1 MDLLPTSE
9 QQQII
14 DSAVAYLADRLP
26 LQRLKN
32 LLPRP
37 EVLSSQSWQE
47 LANLGWFGLGL
58 DSAAGGVGAGPSE
71 EILLFRELGRV
82 VAPPRVLFTAVAAL
96 AAAAAGKTEVAER
109 IASGGTL
116 IALAVREDY
125 EDDDGVAVGRRRLYE
140 TEGAQAALLVD
151 GDRIRLLDLGGLELA
166 MRPCLDTSISMSL
179 ADLSGAPLLCDVT
192 DGHIA
197 LRADLLLAAY
207 QVGIAEKALEMIVSY
222 AKVRETFGRPIGAYQ
237 AVRHPCAE
245 MAARGEEARALTFL
259 ASVSLA
265 DAAPDAA
272 LQVCAARV
280 LAEEAAL
287 KNADDNIQLHGG
299 IGVTEEFDAHHLI
312 KRATVAPQW
321 FGDRR
326 SHLLRVL
333 GTRFNVDAAQ

>member
-14 DSAVAYLADRLP
+14 DSAIAYLGDRLP

-32 LLPRP
+32 LPPRP
-37 EVLSSQSWQE
+37 EVLSSETWRE
-47 LANLGWFGLGL
+47 LADLGWLGLGL

-82 VAPPRVLFTAVAAL
+82 VAPPRLLFTAVAAL
-96 AAAAAGKTEVAER
+96 AAWAAGDAGLAER
-109 IASGGTL
+109 ISSGETL
-116 IALAVREDY
+116 IALAVREDFG
-125 EDDDGVAVGRRRLYE
+125 DPPGAIGRRRLYE
-140 TEGAQAALLVD
+140 AAGAQAALLVD
-151 GDRIRLLDLGGLELA
+151 DDRIRLIDLGGVELTA
-166 MRPCLDTSISMSL
+166 RPCLDTSISMSL
-179 ADLSGAPLLCDVT
+179 ADLSDAPLLCDVT
-192 DGHIA
+192 DADIA
-197 LRADLLLAAY
+197 LRGALLLAAY

-245 MAARGEEARALTFL
+245 MAARAEEARALTFL
-259 ASVSLA
+259 ASVALA

-272 LQVCAARV
+272 LQVSAARV

-287 KNADDNIQLHGG
+287 RNADDNIQLHGG

-326 SHLLRVL
+326 SHMARVL
-333 GTRFNVDAAQ
+333 ATPFNVDVA

>member
-14 DSAVAYLADRLP
+14 DSAVAYIGDRLP
-26 LQRLKN
+26 LQRLKT

-37 EVLSSQSWQE
+37 EVLSSQGWQE
-47 LANLGWFGLGL
+47 LADLGWFGLGL
-58 DSAAGGVGAGPSE
+58 DAAVGGVGAGPSE
-71 EILLFRELGRV
+71 EVLLFRELGRV
-82 VAPPRVLFTAVAAL
+82 VAPPRILFTAVAAL
-96 AAAAAGKTEVAER
+96 AAAAAGEAALAER
-109 IASGGTL
+109 IASGGML

-125 EDDDGVAVGRRRLYE
+125 EAGGVAVGRRRLYE
-140 TEGAQAALLVD
+140 AEGAQAALLVD
-151 GDRIRLLDLGGLELA
+151 GDRIRLLELA
-166 MRPCLDTSISMSL
+166 GRDLDLRPCLDTSVGMSL
-179 ADLSGAPLLCDVT
+179 ADLSDASVLFDVT
-192 DGHIA
+192 DGRIA

-259 ASVSLA
+259 ASVALA
-265 DAAPDAA
+265 DAAPDAV
-272 LQVCAARV
+272 LQVSAARV

-299 IGVTEEFDAHHLI
+299 IGVTAEFDAHHLI
-312 KRATVAPQW
+312 KRANVARQW

-326 SHLLRVL
+326 SHLIRVL
-333 GTRFNVDAAQ
+333 GTRFNIDAAA

>member
-14 DSAVAYLADRLP
+14 DSAVTYLGDRLP
-26 LQRLKN
+26 LQRLKS

-37 EVLSSQSWQE
+37 EVLSHQGWQE
-47 LANLGWFGLGL
+47 LAGLGWFGLGL
-58 DSAAGGVGAGPSE
+58 DAAAGGVGAGPSE

-82 VAPPRVLFTAVAAL
+82 VAPPRILFTAVAAL
-96 AAAAAGKTEVAER
+96 AAAAAGETALAER

-116 IALAVREDY
+116 IALAVREDH
-125 EDDDGVAVGRRRLYE
+125 ETGGGVVGRRRLYE
-140 TEGAQAALLVD
+140 AEGAQAALLVD
-151 GDRIRLLDLGGLELA
+151 GDQIRLLDLAGRDLGL
-166 MRPCLDTSISMSL
+166 RPCFDTSISMSL
-179 ADLSGAPLLCDVT
+179 ADLSDAPALCDVT
-192 DGHIA
+192 DGRLA

-259 ASVSLA
+259 ASVALA

-272 LQVCAARV
+272 LQVSAARV

-312 KRATVAPQW
+312 KRATVARQW

-326 SHLLRVL
+326 SHLVRVL
-333 GTRFNVDAAQ
+333 GTRFNIDAA

>member
-14 DSAVAYLADRLP
+14 DSAVAYLGDRLP

-32 LLPRP
+32 QVPRP
-37 EVLSSQSWQE
+37 EVLSSEGWQE
-47 LANLGWFGLGL
+47 LADLGWFGLGL
-58 DSAAGGVGAGPSE
+58 DDAAGGVGAGPSE

-96 AAAAAGKTEVAER
+96 AAAAAGEAALAER
-109 IASGGTL
+109 IASGGML

-125 EDDDGVAVGRRRLYE
+125 EEDGLAVGRRRLYE
-140 TEGAQAALLVD
+140 AEGAQAALLVD
-151 GDRIRLLDLGGLELA
+151 GDRIRLLDLGGRELA
-166 MRPCLDTSISMSL
+166 LQPCLDTSISMSL
-179 ADLSGAPLLCDVT
+179 DDLSDAPLIYDVT

-207 QVGIAEKALEMIVSY
+207 QVGIAEKALEMIVGY

-299 IGVTEEFDAHHLI
+299 IGITEEFDAHHLI
-312 KRATVAPQW
+312 KRATVAPRW

-326 SHLLRVL
+326 SHMVRVL
-333 GTRFNVDAAQ
+333 GTRFNIDAVQ

>member
-14 DSAVAYLADRLP
+14 DSAVAYLDDRLP

-32 LLPRP
+32 LFPRP
-37 EVLSSQSWQE
+37 EVLSSESWQE
-47 LANLGWFGLGL
+47 LAGLGWFGLGL
-58 DSAAGGVGAGPSE
+58 DDAVGGVGAGPSE

-96 AAAAAGKTEVAER
+96 AAASAGEGALAEQ
-109 IASGGTL
+109 IASGGTQ

-125 EDDDGVAVGRRRLYE
+125 GVGDDAIGRRRLYE
-140 TEGAQAALLVD
+140 AQGAKVALLVD
-151 GDRIRLLDLGGLELA
+151 GDRLRLLDLGDRELA
-166 MRPCLDTSISMSL
+166 MRTCLDTSISMSL
-179 ADLSGAPLLCDVT
+179 ADLSEAPVLCDVV
-192 DGHIA
+192 DGQVA

-222 AKVRETFGRPIGAYQ
+222 AKVRQTFGRPIGAYQ
-237 AVRHPCAE
+237 AVRHPCAD
-245 MAARGEEARALTFL
+245 MAARAEEARALTFL
-259 ASVSLA
+259 ASVALA

-272 LQVCAARV
+272 LQVSAARA
-280 LAEEAAL
+280 LAQEAAL

-299 IGVTEEFDAHHLI
+299 IGVTAEFDAHHLI
-312 KRATVAPQW
+312 KRANVAAHW

-326 SHLLRVL
+326 SHLVRVL
-333 GTRFNVDAAQ
+333 GTPFKIDAA